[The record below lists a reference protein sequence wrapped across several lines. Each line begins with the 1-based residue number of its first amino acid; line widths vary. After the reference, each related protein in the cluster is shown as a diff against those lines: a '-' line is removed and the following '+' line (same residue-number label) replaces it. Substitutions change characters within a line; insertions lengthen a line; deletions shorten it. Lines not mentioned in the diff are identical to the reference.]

1 MDITK
6 YLKDTIQEEY
16 GSLRRFAR
24 IIGMPNSTLITNL
37 NKDNGFGKMP
47 VDIAIKICKELDLD
61 INEIYNY
68 KVEPLTIEEKE
79 LLDNFKSLSKQGKD
93 VIKQCVYSIKE
104 FEENYE
110 PENSNILIAA
120 SGAENLDDDERE
132 KLNRDIEMVKNL
144 E

>member
-61 INEIYNY
+61 INEISNLYPN
-68 KVEPLTIEEKE
+68 KVK
-79 LLDNFKSLSKQGKD
+79 
-93 VIKQCVYSIKE
+93 
-104 FEENYE
+104 
-110 PENSNILIAA
+110 
-120 SGAENLDDDERE
+120 
-132 KLNRDIEMVKNL
+132 M
-144 E
+144 